1 MWWYVLLSFC
11 CWLVVE
17 GRVANDCFFVLQTQQ
32 FRTGHQ
38 VLGLLTVVALT
49 LMFLWG
55 IGLSWIKRSAKKRGQ
70 EPPESTHMLGL
81 IHRWACRLIW
91 VLLLINVGV

>member
-1 MWWYVLLSFC
+1 M
-11 CWLVVE
+11 VE
-17 GRVANDCFFVLQTQQ
+17 WRVANDCFFVLQTQQ